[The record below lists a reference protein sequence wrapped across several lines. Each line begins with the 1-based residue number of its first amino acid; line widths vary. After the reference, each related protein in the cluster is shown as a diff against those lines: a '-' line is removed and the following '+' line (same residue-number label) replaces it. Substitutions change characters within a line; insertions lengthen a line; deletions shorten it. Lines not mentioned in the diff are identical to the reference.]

1 MDELWFIVVE
11 NTQVEYNVNPTH
23 IKSTDDY
30 QKVLDI
36 SFFFQNNN
44 KKTSVWVCLFRND
57 FVVMMFV
64 MPW

>member
-1 MDELWFIVVE
+1 MDELWFIVAE

-36 SFFFQNNN
+36 
-44 KKTSVWVCLFRND
+44 
-57 FVVMMFV
+57 
-64 MPW
+64 